1 MPKLAVISTHFTEAS
16 FIKRTLLL
24 FLRGARLRLL
34 RVSIDALCVLLVT
47 NAIFFEKLTDGNPI
61 LNVHVKVLT
70 VISLGANFL
79 QPINA
84 YLLFQL
90 LAIRSCFKGLK
101 YIVQL
106 VDIRGILAL
115 R

>member
-1 MPKLAVISTHFTEAS
+1 MPKLAVISTHFTEAF
-16 FIKRTLLL
+16 FIVRTLLL
-24 FLRGARLRLL
+24 FLGGAGLRLF
-34 RVSIDALCVLLVT
+34 RVSINALCVLLVT
-47 NAIFFEKLTDGNPI
+47 DAIFFEKLTYRDPF
-61 LNVHVKVLT
+61 LNVHMKVLA
-70 VISLGANFL
+70 VVSLGAHFL

-90 LAIRSCFKGLK
+90 STIRSRFKGLK

-106 VDIRGILAL
+106 VDIRCILAL